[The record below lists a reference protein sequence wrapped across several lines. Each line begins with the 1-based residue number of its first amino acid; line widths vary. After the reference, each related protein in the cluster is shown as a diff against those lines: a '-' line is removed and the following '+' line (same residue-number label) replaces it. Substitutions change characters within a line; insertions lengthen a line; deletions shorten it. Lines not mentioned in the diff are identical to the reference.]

1 MPPAQTGAGPAIC
14 IHQAGR
20 GNIPRKNAD
29 GLRMH
34 HTLTES
40 PMQRHTLRTLLALIL
55 VSLTLQLSG
64 QVSDRWVPDILGDGY
79 EMRHIEQPDD
89 YTGPVLSTVIRKL
102 VTPRIDSTTVNRGVL
117 YVHGFNDYFF
127 QAEMGDRFV
136 EHGYNF
142 YAVDLRRYGRSL
154 VKGDKPFDIRDMSS
168 YFQDIDSALVIMKR
182 QGITEIILIGHS
194 TGGLTSAYFESR
206 CHPEAI
212 KALILNSPFLD
223 WNLGWKERLIPAI
236 SLLGKIWPSFKISQ
250 GMSTAYAESLLKQ
263 YHGEWTYRT
272 DWKFIQS
279 PPVTAGW
286 VRAITRAQKAL
297 RDGKADIRIPVLL
310 LYSSASVDGSD
321 WTPEHNRA
329 DGVLDVKD
337 IKKYGMELG
346 PDVTCA
352 KVEGGMHDLVLS
364 AKDVREPLYRYIFA
378 WLARKGL

>member
-1 MPPAQTGAGPAIC
+1 
-14 IHQAGR
+14 
-20 GNIPRKNAD
+20 
-29 GLRMH
+29 MH
-34 HTLTES
+34 YTLTES

-55 VSLTLQLSG
+55 VSITLQLSG

-89 YTGPVLSTVIRKL
+89 YTGPVISTVIRKL

-279 PPVTAGW
+279 
-286 VRAITRAQKAL
+286 VRYVHS
-297 RDGKADIRIPVLL
+297 P
-310 LYSSASVDGSD
+310 
-321 WTPEHNRA
+321 
-329 DGVLDVKD
+329 
-337 IKKYGMELG
+337 
-346 PDVTCA
+346 
-352 KVEGGMHDLVLS
+352 
-364 AKDVREPLYRYIFA
+364 
-378 WLARKGL
+378 